1 MNGSVELSRNK
12 KQKQIH
18 NMNKNIKHKFL
29 AVVMLLGSMLAGSSC
44 EDNVGIK
51 VTPETPFADKT
62 LYEVLV
68 NDPELTDFVE
78 VLNACGPH
86 CADSLF
92 NHSRVYTLWAPVNG
106 TFNKDSIIKET
117 VADTTGNSNR
127 DHVFRT
133 FVEAHIANHLVAA
146 NGTLDSDNTILLLNS
161 KNAVFAGDYKSGY
174 TFSGIELGE
183 RNIRVRNGLLHKIVA
198 PSEYKYSIWE
208 YLKIAADVDS
218 VAQYLYR
225 YNETKFNEG
234 ASIKGPIVNGEQTYL
249 DSAFTTS
256 NTWLNSWGG
265 VGNVDS
271 EDSTYIVYVPNNEM
285 WSEMVAKA
293 EKHFNYDFS
302 LTSMTEA
309 TKYERDSLRKYYA
322 RLHNLKFMTYS
333 VNEQKHVKPTDSMMP
348 AYRSGKRPLFS
359 IAELEEN
366 VIFEKELSNGV
377 FKVVDAMPYKQTD
390 LYHDTIFLEGE
401 NTAMWDET
409 TSKLTDVETLTAY
422 KSQLNKKDSTL
433 LDVEVSG
440 GAYFNYPRNDGEAT
454 ATFRIPKVLSA
465 KYQVAVVFVPKNIT
479 NEFADTA
486 QMYPNK
492 YKFTIKQKPGN
503 TPAKTLFSTKSRG
516 EFYTNK
522 FGLDTVY
529 LTTDGSRDGERAVVE
544 FLYSEYYNASAAKD
558 YNVTLEIKSVAAKNA
573 EKEKGIN
580 YDTSIRVDKIILIPV
595 LDTEE

>member
-1 MNGSVELSRNK
+1 
-12 KQKQIH
+12 
-18 NMNKNIKHKFL
+18 MNKNIKHKFL

-68 NDPELTDFVE
+68 NDPDLTGFVE
-78 VLNACGPH
+78 VLNACGSH

-92 NHSRVYTLWAPVNG
+92 NHSRVYTLWAPVNSALEVELASG
-106 TFNKDSIIKET
+106 LTMKDSIIAEI
-117 VADTTGNSNR
+117 AAGNR

-146 NGTLDSDNTILLLNS
+146 NGTLDSDNTVLLLNS
-161 KNAVFAGDYKSGY
+161 KNAVFAGDYKNGY
-174 TFSGIELGE
+174 TFSGIKLSDK
-183 RNIRVRNGLLHKIVA
+183 NIRVKNGLVHKLES
-198 PSEYKYSIWE
+198 PSEYRYSIWE

-225 YNETKFNEG
+225 YNVTEFNEG

-249 DSAFTTS
+249 DSAFTTT

-265 VGNVDS
+265 VGNIDS

-293 EKHFNYDFS
+293 EKHFNYDLS
-302 LTSMTEA
+302 SKNMTEA

-366 VIFEKELSNGV
+366 VIFEKELSNGI
-377 FKVVDAMPYKQTD
+377 FKVVSAMPYKQTD
-390 LYHDTIFLEGE
+390 LWHDTIFLEGE
-401 NTAMWDET
+401 NTAMWNWTEENRPNE
-409 TSKLTDVETLTAY
+409 VETLTAY

-440 GAYFNYPRNDGEAT
+440 GAYMNYPKESGVAT
-454 ATFRIPKVLSA
+454 AKFKIPKVLSA
-465 KYQVAVVFVPKNIT
+465 KYQVAIVFLPKNIT
-479 NEFADTA
+479 NETTDTA
-486 QMYPNK
+486 TMYPNK
-492 YKFTIKQKPGN
+492 YNFTIKQQLGVG
-503 TPAKTLFSTKSRG
+503 TAKNLYKTNKGR
-516 EFYTNK
+516 EFYINR
-522 FGLDTVY
+522 FGIDTVY
-529 LTTDGSRDGERAVVE
+529 VTVDGSRDGERAVIE
-544 FLYSEYYNASAAKD
+544 FPYSESYNGSAAKD
-558 YNVTLEIKSVAAKNA
+558 YSAALEIKSVAATNT
-573 EKEKGIN
+573 EKKKGIN